1 MRDIRSRSEK
11 KAKSKFMK
19 NSVDGL
25 CQGEIVSGAKKMLD
39 NKEGKVKVEE
49 KETRKFRSR
58 ARINGSMVNEG
69 KIGPWKYQE

>member
-1 MRDIRSRSEK
+1 
-11 KAKSKFMK
+11 MK

-25 CQGEIVSGAKKMLD
+25 SQCDIISGAKKMLD
-39 NKEGKVKVEE
+39 NKEGKVKEE
-49 KETRKFRSR
+49 SKEIRKLRSK